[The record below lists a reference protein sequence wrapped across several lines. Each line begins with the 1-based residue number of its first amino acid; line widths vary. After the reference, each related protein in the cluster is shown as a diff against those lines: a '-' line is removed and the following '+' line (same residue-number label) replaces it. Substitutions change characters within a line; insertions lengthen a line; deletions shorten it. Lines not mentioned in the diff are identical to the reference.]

1 MAGEVGEMP
10 ESDLQKYSIEII
22 PRSNLTI
29 YIPLIKSCV
38 RKFARNLQILE
49 TFCLPVGSGSSNL
62 LVQLQSRNK
71 GEISPWGHTKPT
83 FEEIERKLSI
93 EIAKED

>member
-49 TFCLPVGSGSSNL
+49 TFCVLVGSVL
-62 LVQLQSRNK
+62 YTDVQCNIY
-71 GEISPWGHTKPT
+71 G
-83 FEEIERKLSI
+83 
-93 EIAKED
+93 